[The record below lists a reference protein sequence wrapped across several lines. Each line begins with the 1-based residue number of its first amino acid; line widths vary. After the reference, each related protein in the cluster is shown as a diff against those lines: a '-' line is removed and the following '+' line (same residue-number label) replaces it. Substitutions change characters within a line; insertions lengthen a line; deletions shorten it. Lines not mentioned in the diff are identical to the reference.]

1 MRNAIAVALV
11 AVAVLGL
18 PSGSPTKPSPDVV
31 TVEAARPVVE
41 IIQKMDV
48 SDAVLFR
55 SIYTNAAKIVAHDE
69 TGESLINSTDDLRR
83 FHVAM
88 LRYLWNGAGGNS
100 LDKYT
105 GLRES
110 VDEALNE
117 TIGDDSRVL
126 LSEVRQKAVQLFS
139 AIGG

>member
-41 IIQKMDV
+41 IIQKMDA

-55 SIYTNAAKIVAHDE
+55 SIYAKAAKIVAHDE

-100 LDKYT
+100 LDKYA

-117 TIGDDSRVL
+117 TIGDDSRTL
-126 LSEVRQKAVQLFS
+126 LPEVRQKAVQLFS

>member
-1 MRNAIAVALV
+1 MKNAIAVALV
-11 AVAVLGL
+11 AVAVFGV
-18 PSGSPTKPSPDVV
+18 PTGTPKLSPDAV

-55 SIYTNAAKIVAHDE
+55 SIYANAAKIVAHDE

-88 LRYLWNGAGGNS
+88 LRFLWNGAGGNS

-105 GLRES
+105 DLRES

-117 TIGDDSRVL
+117 TIGDDSRTL
-126 LSEVRQKAVQLFS
+126 LPEVRQKAVQLFS